1 MVAVLPLIT
10 MLPALTVTLPG
21 ALLKVT
27 VMVASGWM
35 VLPAVG
41 LAETKLAGSGG
52 SSPQPA
58 TEYTAIITKTDKRNT
73 VFITN
78 LLFGL
83 NFSGFRIAE
92 ARYFLLKPVL
102 HTSCIVSTVPLQPL
116 ESSARTS
123 NGRFADPT
131 MARENLIAQKI
142 CARFDRKNLALV
154 WV

>member
-1 MVAVLPLIT
+1 MRFCLCFESELTQIGLPLT
-10 MLPALTVTLPG
+10 SD
-21 ALLKVT
+21 LL
-27 VMVASGWM
+27 SE
-35 VLPAVG
+35 L
-41 LAETKLAGSGG
+41 
-52 SSPQPA
+52 
-58 TEYTAIITKTDKRNT
+58 
-73 VFITN
+73 
-78 LLFGL
+78 
-83 NFSGFRIAE
+83 
-92 ARYFLLKPVL
+92 VL